1 MRKRVLSYFIILL
14 FPILAFG
21 INPDTTYLFTPKN
34 YGLMYKELK
43 VKTSDNILLNAWF
56 YPAQELISIDS
67 MKYYQ
72 EGNLIR
78 NYVVDESIKK
88 PTIII
93 CDGDANN
100 MMYLI
105 SFACFL
111 CSNGYNVIT
120 FDWRGFG
127 ESQKWTFDDNIVCK
141 EFITDYNA
149 VLDTLVNLPGVDN
162 NRIGAYGF
170 STGAYVSFIQ
180 FSGRKEIKALI
191 VRGMFTSYPEAVK
204 NLDLIQPERKHPYP
218 SIFDNDDYKAIEIA
232 KNITKP
238 ILFIVGENDD
248 RTPKEMSIK
257 LISQINSLVK
267 DLWIVKGAGHGG
279 NIAPEIIEWDNFK
292 RKMIDFF
299 SQNL

>member
-1 MRKRVLSYFIILL
+1 MRKRVLPYFIILL
-14 FPILAFG
+14 FPIFAFG
-21 INPDTTYLFTPKN
+21 IKPDTTYLFTPSN

-43 VKTSDNILLNAWF
+43 IKTSDNILLNAWF
-56 YPAQELISIDS
+56 YPAQELISMDS

-72 EGNLIR
+72 DGDLIR
-78 NYVVDESIKK
+78 TYVVDESIKK

-100 MMYLI
+100 MIYLI
-105 SFACFL
+105 SYACFL
-111 CSNGYNVIT
+111 CSNGYNVLT

-127 ESQKWTFDDNIVCK
+127 KSQKWTFDNNIVCT

-149 VLDTLVNLPGVDN
+149 VLDTLVNLPCVDN

-170 STGAYVSFIQ
+170 STGAYISFLQ
-180 FSGRKEIKALI
+180 FSKRKEIKALV
-191 VRGMFTSYPEAVK
+191 VRGMFTSYLNVVN
-204 NLDLIQPERKHPYP
+204 NLDIVQPDYPY
-218 SIFDNDDYKAIEIA
+218 IFDDDDYKAIEIA

-238 ILFIVGENDD
+238 VLFIVGENDD

-257 LISQINSLVK
+257 LLSQINSFVR

-279 NIAPEIIEWDNFK
+279 NIAPEIVEWDNFK
-292 RKMIDFF
+292 QRMIDFF
-299 SQNL
+299 RQNL